1 MVTLFHLSS
10 QQIQNLT
17 RSTQSREERSDNDA
31 NVIAIELK
39 DNYSAKEGAWEETT
53 LTRSLT
59 IPAFSLS
66 AKERPGN

>member
-10 QQIQNLT
+10 QQIQNLI
-17 RSTQSREERSDNDA
+17 RSTQSREERSDKDA
-31 NVIAIELK
+31 NVTIELK